1 MLFFVN
7 RCSFLIE
14 LMFRLNYF
22 ANVLIKGTLA
32 IQFKDILDV
41 MQYQGYLLRMLCIVS
56 VFINERK

>member
-1 MLFFVN
+1 MLSFVN

-14 LMFRLNYF
+14 LTFRLNYF